1 MLNKEN
7 KMSEEEARSVTEDTG
22 EEEIEQ
28 EQTPV
33 APEQERKAPTGA
45 YGKVDLHVET
55 IKKNVP
61 DIPHVEQDK
70 GKPEAPQATFTKE
83 DAVFFAQ
90 MIWGIPPAIMG
101 DYLTVDEKLVKN
113 WGEQLF
119 SYCERK
125 GINLYDY
132 VFDELGLIM
141 STGVIAASM
150 TAKYTAHKKELKEAE
165 EKEEE
170 GE

>member
-1 MLNKEN
+1 MN
-7 KMSEEEARSVTEDTG
+7 EEAVG
-22 EEEIEQ
+22 ENAGGEEIEQ
-28 EQTPV
+28 EETPV
-33 APEQERKAPTGA
+33 ASVQEKKTPTGA
-45 YGKVDLHVET
+45 YGKVSLQVET
-55 IKKNVP
+55 VKKNVP

-70 GKPEAPQATFTKE
+70 GKQEAPQATFTKE

-101 DYLTVDEKLVKN
+101 DYLTVDEKLIKN

-150 TAKYTAHKKELKEAE
+150 TAKYQAHKKELKDAE
-165 EKEEE
+165 DKDEDSDVQ
-170 GE
+170 

>member
-1 MLNKEN
+1 MNEEVVEEN
-7 KMSEEEARSVTEDTG
+7 AG
-22 EEEIEQ
+22 GEEIEQ
-28 EQTPV
+28 EETPV
-33 APEQERKAPTGA
+33 APVQEKKTLTGA

-61 DIPHVEQDK
+61 DIPHVEEDDK
-70 GKPEAPQATFTKE
+70 KQVVQTTFTKE

-101 DYLTVDEKLVKN
+101 DYLTVDEKLIKN

-150 TAKYTAHKKELKEAE
+150 TAKYQAHKKELKDAKDKDEDSDVQ
-165 EKEEE
+165 
-170 GE
+170 